1 LLFFKNKLKIHL
13 FDLYLDNPYN
23 DNMRENW
30 SKKDKIILI
39 FTIILGVLTLVA
51 AIANFLIIVKS
62 NFKHSIFH
70 IAYFIFVLT
79 LFTSLLI
86 YLLVHSRMQDRIIL
100 LKKQKEKD
108 DMFLDQVMKTF
119 VNFIDSKDEYT
130 RGHSSR
136 VANYSKALAKQLGM
150 DQKKQQ
156 ELYYMGL
163 MHDIGKINV
172 PDDILNKTSHLST
185 DEWDVIK
192 MHTENGAMLLKD
204 FTIMPS
210 LRDAVLYHHERYDGK
225 GYVYQLK
232 GEEIPL
238 GARIVCVA
246 DSFDAM
252 NSNRC
257 YRLKYSKDRI
267 IQELDRCSG
276 KQFDPDVAKAMIEL
290 IKNGTI
296 DALNQQTNS

>member
-1 LLFFKNKLKIHL
+1 
-13 FDLYLDNPYN
+13 
-23 DNMRENW
+23 MRENW
-30 SKKDKIILI
+30 SRKDKNILI
-39 FTIILGVLTLVA
+39 FTIILGILTLIA
-51 AIANFLIIVKS
+51 GIANFLIIIKS
-62 NFKHSIFH
+62 NYKHSIFH
-70 IAYFIFVLT
+70 IVYFIFILT
-79 LFTSLLI
+79 LFTALLI
-86 YLLVHSRMQDRIIL
+86 YLLVHSRMQNRIIV

-108 DMFLDQVMKTF
+108 DLFLDQVMKTF
-119 VNFIDSKDEYT
+119 VNFIDAKDEYT

-136 VANYSKALAKQLGM
+136 VALYSQALAKQMGLNQES
-150 DQKKQQ
+150 QKNV
-156 ELYYMGL
+156 YYMGL
-163 MHDIGKINV
+163 MHDIGKITI
-172 PDDILNKTSHLST
+172 PDDILNKTSHLSSE
-185 DEWDVIK
+185 EWDVIK
-192 MHTENGAMLLKD
+192 MHTENGARLLKD

-232 GEEIPL
+232 GEAIPL

-276 KQFDPDVAKAMIEL
+276 KQFDPVVAKAMIEL
-290 IKNGTI
+290 IKDGTI
-296 DALNQQTNS
+296 DKINAKYNS